1 MQDRSGSWLRRTP
14 EVQAESPPAD
24 GSAACDPGPE
34 AGAPAPS
41 RIELGWEIE
50 GELRL
55 EGPLLVLGDF
65 RGAIHCGDVVTV
77 ADGGSVQGPIRARR
91 VVIHGAVVGD
101 VGATRDVVLHP
112 SAKLHGD
119 VETPSLVVERGAFFR
134 GRSQMA
140 SPLARPPSQPGP
152 EAPRQARPATA

>member
-1 MQDRSGSWLRRTP
+1 MQERRGSWLRRTP
-14 EVQAESPPAD
+14 EIPPECPPVEGAD
-24 GSAACDPGPE
+24 ASE
-34 AGAPAPS
+34 PAPETAGPAAS
-41 RIELGWEIE
+41 KIELGWEIE

-55 EGPLLVLGDF
+55 DGPLLVLGDF
-65 RGAIHCGDVVTV
+65 RGSIHCGDVVTV

-91 VVIHGAVVGD
+91 VVIYGGVVGD
-101 VGATRDVVLHP
+101 VDATRDIVLHA

-140 SPLARPPSQPGP
+140 SPLARPHAQASAEPSR
-152 EAPRQARPATA
+152 EARTATT